1 MLLTAVRLKLNRK
14 RARLNKILGISEINT
29 QLPLLR
35 SGAFLKGNA
44 CGPLC
49 TASGLPR
56 AHLIDTTAFPFAI
69 ALSAPEPG
77 FPRSSKRVVGGEAV
91 SPWGGDGRRDQHVMA
106 AVVSSG

>member
-1 MLLTAVRLKLNRK
+1 VLLTAVRLKLNRK

-35 SGAFLKGNA
+35 SGGLVLKGNA

-77 FPRSSKRVVGGEAV
+77 FP
-91 SPWGGDGRRDQHVMA
+91 GRA
-106 AVVSSG
+106 KG